1 MVNIITR
8 FENFMEYMPQEL
20 VKEDYASTTAGGAY
34 SGIPSVIKNNLQ

>member
-34 SGIPSVIKNNLQ
+34 SGIPSIAKNNLQ